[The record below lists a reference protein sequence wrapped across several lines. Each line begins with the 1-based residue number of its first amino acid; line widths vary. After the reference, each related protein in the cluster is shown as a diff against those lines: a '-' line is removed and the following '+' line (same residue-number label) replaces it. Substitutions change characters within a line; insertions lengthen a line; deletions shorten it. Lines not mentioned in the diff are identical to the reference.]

1 MHNLLVVFSYRII
14 WCNISNSETDRSSAS
29 RFHMFYRERVQ
40 SADEWRR
47 DGDDIQRPIH
57 KLLQQPYR
65 TSRRWRVYI
74 CLSFT
79 NGFQLPRVYHAIDHD
94 PSLPTPFHEL
104 IISSSSIPSLRL
116 LLVIPFL
123 FAAPQDW
130 PRAERREGGG
140 GDGGRIDAIG
150 IEFGISQLVD
160 IDSSHEINEVEERK
174 PSWMAIV
181 LHGVID
187 YPAVTIRT
195 SRDG

>member
-1 MHNLLVVFSYRII
+1 
-14 WCNISNSETDRSSAS
+14 
-29 RFHMFYRERVQ
+29 MFYRERVQ

-79 NGFQLPRVYHAIDHD
+79 NGFQLPRVYRAIDHD

-130 PRAERREGGG
+130 PRAERREGGVTEDESMRSG
-140 GDGGRIDAIG
+140 SSLEYLSSSTSTRRMKLTKWRNV
-150 IEFGISQLVD
+150 SQVEWQSCCMASLITLLLLYVR
-160 IDSSHEINEVEERK
+160 HETVNECFFR
-174 PSWMAIV
+174 
-181 LHGVID
+181 LLT
-187 YPAVTIRT
+187 YCT
-195 SRDG
+195 

>member
-1 MHNLLVVFSYRII
+1 M
-14 WCNISNSETDRSSAS
+14 
-29 RFHMFYRERVQ
+29 
-40 SADEWRR
+40 
-47 DGDDIQRPIH
+47 
-57 KLLQQPYR
+57 
-65 TSRRWRVYI
+65 
-74 CLSFT
+74 
-79 NGFQLPRVYHAIDHD
+79 YHAIDHD

-174 PSWMAIV
+174 PS
-181 LHGVID
+181 
-187 YPAVTIRT
+187 
-195 SRDG
+195 